1 MSSGRSVD
9 VLVVGGGILGL
20 CTAWAAAVTARRSVA
35 LVERVKIGHAMGS
48 STGDARMRVLAA
60 YPDDSYVAR
69 GIAAG
74 EDWLRAE
81 QAYGRPLLQTTGCL
95 SWGDGQQDLLT
106 GLLRHD
112 LPHDIWAQPD
122 VDRAYPGV
130 SLPPGIAAIHQP
142 DGAIIH
148 ADRAL
153 TAFAGQASNR
163 DVAIHEGVAATA
175 MRPHRTV
182 RGDREHCRHLVG
194 RAGGGLRRPVDAV
207 SAGNRGHIAAA
218 DDDQS
223 DRLLLPIPGSI
234 AAGDHSIRRFR
245 PVRPPQ
251 PYARAQGRAPRSRPG
266 GRP

>member
-1 MSSGRSVD
+1 VSSGRSVD

-35 LVERVKIGHAMGS
+35 LLERVKIGHAMGS

-175 MRPHRTV
+175 MRPW
-182 RGDREHCRHLVG
+182 
-194 RAGGGLRRPVDAV
+194 LR
-207 SAGNRGHIAAA
+207 
-218 DDDQS
+218 
-223 DRLLLPIPGSI
+223 
-234 AAGDHSIRRFR
+234 
-245 PVRPPQ
+245 
-251 PYARAQGRAPRSRPG
+251 G
-266 GRP
+266 GRGGQLLGGSR